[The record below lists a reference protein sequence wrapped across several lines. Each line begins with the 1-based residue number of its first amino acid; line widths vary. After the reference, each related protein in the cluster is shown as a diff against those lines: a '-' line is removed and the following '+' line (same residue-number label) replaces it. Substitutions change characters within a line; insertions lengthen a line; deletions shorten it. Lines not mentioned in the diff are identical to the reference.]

1 MPRCAAR
8 RSPHEHTTTCRGRP
22 CPIESFVDPPLGS
35 GPPFEPGSTDM
46 KTIFICFGTRPEAIK
61 MAPVVREL
69 QERDRFRVV
78 TCLTGQHREMLDQV
92 IQLFVLPV
100 DHDLDIMRR
109 TQSLTHITSAVLEG
123 LEPIL
128 TAESPDLVLVHGDT
142 TTTFAAAL
150 AAFYQEIP
158 VAHVEAGLRTANLY
172 NPYPEEAN
180 RRLADRLSAV
190 HYAPTPAAR
199 DALLSEGLGP
209 ESQGAPME
217 SIARAIARVCREYQ
231 QCTFIF
237 PIHLIPVVR
246 KTFRSAL
253 GKEPSVVFTEP
264 LPYLDFVHLMKRVD
278 LVITDSGGVQEE
290 APTLGKPVLVMRDTT
305 ERPEGMEAGTARLVG
320 TDADNIAEALRVLIT
335 DANAYARMAQAV
347 NPYGDGRAAQRIA
360 DDLEQRLGLRKT
372 PALPFDP

>member
-8 RSPHEHTTTCRGRP
+8 RSPHKHTTTCRGRP
-22 CPIESFVDPPLGS
+22 CPIESSVDPPPGS

-92 IQLFVLPV
+92 IQLFALPV

-180 RRLADRLSAV
+180 RRLADRLSAA

-209 ESQGAPME
+209 ESILVTGNTVIDALLETSKSSPPEWSPEIDDAWDRPGTKILVTVHRRESQGAPME
-217 SIARAIARVCREYQ
+217 SITRASARGCREYPRHTLAIALAIDSMGAPWLSLR
-231 QCTFIF
+231 CTVTRILVPGRSQASSISGDHSGGLLFD
-237 PIHLIPVVR
+237 VS
-246 KTFRSAL
+246 RSASMTVL
-253 GKEPSVVFTEP
+253 PVTNMLSGPSPSE
-264 LPYLDFVHLMKRVD
+264 
-278 LVITDSGGVQEE
+278 SS
-290 APTLGKPVLVMRDTT
+290 AS
-305 ERPEGMEAGTARLVG
+305 
-320 TDADNIAEALRVLIT
+320 
-335 DANAYARMAQAV
+335 
-347 NPYGDGRAAQRIA
+347 RAAGVGA
-360 DDLEQRLGLRKT
+360 
-372 PALPFDP
+372 